1 MYISSSISLKFK
13 FMYYVYVNYD
23 DYLLYEKPFN
33 LFDFEDICLIFPEI
47 FFGMSILML
56 IFHGVLLSANK
67 VYPLIQK
74 SIINISILLLFF
86 IF

>member
-47 FFGMSILML
+47 FFGMSLLAMI
-56 IFHGVLLSANK
+56 IHGVLLSSNK
-67 VYPLIQK
+67 MYPLIQLS
-74 SIINISILLLFF
+74 SIYSFLK
-86 IF
+86 